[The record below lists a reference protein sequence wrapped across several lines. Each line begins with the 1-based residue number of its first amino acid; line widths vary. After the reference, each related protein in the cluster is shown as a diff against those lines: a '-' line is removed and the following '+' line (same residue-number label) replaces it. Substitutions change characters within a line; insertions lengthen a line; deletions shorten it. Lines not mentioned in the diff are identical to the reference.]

1 MSVQEDVCRVAAFLT
16 AMLLQGDYETIEA
29 TDLWSLVY
37 VRSVIFNVEMDDTP
51 TKGVCQRTVTT
62 VRVKSHHLGAC
73 LTELV
78 TRDGLASRAC
88 RLDRKGVRTS

>member
-51 TKGVCQRTVTT
+51 TKG
-62 VRVKSHHLGAC
+62 
-73 LTELV
+73 
-78 TRDGLASRAC
+78 
-88 RLDRKGVRTS
+88 

>member
-1 MSVQEDVCRVAAFLT
+1 MSVQEDVCRVVAFLT

-51 TKGVCQRTVTT
+51 TKG
-62 VRVKSHHLGAC
+62 
-73 LTELV
+73 
-78 TRDGLASRAC
+78 
-88 RLDRKGVRTS
+88 